1 MPCSR
6 SDRSD
11 PRPLD
16 DRPRQGEGHDAVP
29 LAARRFTGRQAPRLG
44 PPAQQIPAQRM
55 LARQIPARQISARQI
70 PAQGMLARR
79 GWLAVAGGLAAAILG
94 FAGCV
99 QQPTFR
105 PGPADPDAA
114 SEFTQTPS
122 GLRYRI
128 LRKGE
133 GDPPKAS
140 DTVRVH
146 YVGKLDDG
154 SEFDS
159 SYRTGKP
166 AEFSLSGVV
175 KGWTEGLQLVQPG
188 GMIELQVPPEL
199 GYGRDGVPGA
209 IPPGATLNFTVE
221 LIEIL

>member
-1 MPCSR
+1 
-6 SDRSD
+6 
-11 PRPLD
+11 
-16 DRPRQGEGHDAVP
+16 
-29 LAARRFTGRQAPRLG
+29 
-44 PPAQQIPAQRM
+44 M
-55 LARQIPARQISARQI
+55 LARQIPARQI

-105 PGPADPDAA
+105 PGPADPDAP

>member
-29 LAARRFTGRQAPRLG
+29 RAARRFTDRQAPKLG
-44 PPAQQIPAQRM
+44 PPAQQIPTQ
-55 LARQIPARQISARQI
+55 QI

>member
-29 LAARRFTGRQAPRLG
+29 LAARRFAGRQAPRLG
-44 PPAQQIPAQRM
+44 TIVFGTPAEVV
-55 LARQIPARQISARQI
+55 
-70 PAQGMLARR
+70 LARR

>member
-1 MPCSR
+1 MPRSR
-6 SDRSD
+6 FDRRASRLLD
-11 PRPLD
+11 PSPLD
-16 DRPRQGEGHDAVP
+16 DRPRQGDGHDAV
-29 LAARRFTGRQAPRLG
+29 LRAPRRLTG
-44 PPAQQIPAQRM
+44 GHAPKVGTVVTGTITPR
-55 LARQIPARQISARQI
+55 S

-94 FAGCV
+94 LAGCA
-99 QQPTFR
+99 QQPTFG
-105 PGPADPDAA
+105 PGPADPDAPT
-114 SEFTQTPS
+114 EFTQTPS

-128 LRKGE
+128 LRKGQ

-166 AEFSLSGVV
+166 TEFPLSGVV

-199 GYGRDGVPGA
+199 GYGREGVPGA
-209 IPPGATLNFTVE
+209 IPPGATLNFKVE
-221 LIEIL
+221 LIETL

>member
-1 MPCSR
+1 MPRSR
-6 SDRSD
+6 SDRRD
-11 PRPLD
+11 PSPLD
-16 DRPRQGEGHDAVP
+16 DRPRQGDGHDAVP
-29 LAARRFTGRQAPRLG
+29 LAAWLFAGRKTLQHA
-44 PPAQQIPAQRM
+44 
-55 LARQIPARQISARQI
+55 
-70 PAQGMLARR
+70 MLARR
-79 GWLAVAGGLAAAILG
+79 GWLAVAGGLAAVILG
-94 FAGCV
+94 LAGCAE
-99 QQPTFR
+99 QKPTFR
-105 PGPADPDAA
+105 PGPADPDAPT
-114 SEFTQTPS
+114 EFTQTPS

-133 GDPPKAS
+133 GEPPKAS
-140 DTVRVH
+140 NTVRVH

-199 GYGRDGVPGA
+199 GYGREGVPGA
-209 IPPGATLNFTVE
+209 IPPGATLNFKVE

>member
-1 MPCSR
+1 MPRSR
-6 SDRSD
+6 FDRRD
-11 PRPLD
+11 PRLLD

-29 LAARRFTGRQAPRLG
+29 PVARRFVARRFTGRKAPRQG
-44 PPAQQIPAQRM
+44 VPAQK
-55 LARQIPARQISARQI
+55 I

-105 PGPADPDAA
+105 PGPADADAP

-140 DTVRVH
+140 DAVRVH

-166 AEFSLSGVV
+166 EDRRG
-175 KGWTEGLQLVQPG
+175 E
-188 GMIELQVPPEL
+188 PP
-199 GYGRDGVPGA
+199 RDG
-209 IPPGATLNFTVE
+209 
-221 LIEIL
+221 

>member
-1 MPCSR
+1 MPRSR
-6 SDRSD
+6 FDRRD
-11 PRPLD
+11 PRLLDPSPLD
-16 DRPRQGEGHDAVP
+16 DRPRQGDGHDAVP
-29 LAARRFTGRQAPRLG
+29 RAPRRFTGGHAPELG
-44 PPAQQIPAQRM
+44 TIVRGATAEAV
-55 LARQIPARQISARQI
+55 LS
-70 PAQGMLARR
+70 QGMLARR
-79 GWLAVAGGLAAAILG
+79 GWLVVAGGLAAAILG
-94 FAGCV
+94 LAGCV
-99 QQPTFR
+99 QQPTFG
-105 PGPADPDAA
+105 PGPADPDAPT
-114 SEFTQTPS
+114 EFTQTPS

-128 LRKGE
+128 LRKGQ

-166 AEFSLSGVV
+166 TEFPLSGVV

-199 GYGRDGVPGA
+199 GYGRQGVPGA
-209 IPPGATLNFTVE
+209 IPPGATLNFKVE

>member
-1 MPCSR
+1 MPRSR
-6 SDRSD
+6 FDRRAS
-11 PRPLD
+11 RPLD
-16 DRPRQGEGHDAVP
+16 DRPRQGDGHDAVP
-29 LAARRFTGRQAPRLG
+29 LAPRLFTGGHAPKLG
-44 PPAQQIPAQRM
+44 TTKLGTVVLGTVVLGAPAKVVLP
-55 LARQIPARQISARQI
+55 
-70 PAQGMLARR
+70 QGMLARR

-94 FAGCV
+94 LAGCV
-99 QQPTFR
+99 QTPTFG
-105 PGPADPDAA
+105 PGPADPDAPT
-114 SEFTQTPS
+114 EFTQTTS

-166 AEFSLSGVV
+166 TEFPLSGVV

-199 GYGRDGVPGA
+199 GYGREGVPGA
-209 IPPGATLNFTVE
+209 IPPGATLNFKVE

>member
-1 MPCSR
+1 MPPSR
-6 SDRSD
+6 LDRPD
-11 PRPLD
+11 LAPLD
-16 DRPRQGEGHDAVP
+16 DRPRQWDGQDAFP
-29 LAARRFTGRQAPRLG
+29 LAARLVTGRIAPKLG
-44 PPAQQIPAQRM
+44 
-55 LARQIPARQISARQI
+55 S
-70 PAQGMLARR
+70 PAQGVLAQVLLARR

-94 FAGCV
+94 FAGCAK
-99 QQPTFR
+99 QPTFG
-105 PGPADPDAA
+105 PGPVDPEAPT
-114 SEFTQTPS
+114 EFTQTPS

-133 GDPPKAS
+133 GEPPKAS
-140 DTVRVH
+140 AKVRVH
-146 YVGKLDDG
+146 YVGKFDDG

-199 GYGRDGVPGA
+199 GYGREGVPGA
-209 IPPGATLNFTVE
+209 IPPGATLNFKVE